1 MSSGQSFTGST
12 YQNNNLI
19 ISSGNSVEESSISVS
34 QLFSDFLRNNIDTSF
49 GQVDISGNLSIN
61 NGNVLVNNNI
71 MIG

>member
-19 ISSGNSVEESSISVS
+19 ISSGNSVEESSISVG